1 MLKTII
7 SPQPDSPSCHLL
19 AWPAL
24 MLSNEVCFFS
34 IGGDG
39 PPATGFDPPAAWFG
53 SRPGP
58 GFGPKIRPPAE
69 PRRYTI

>member
-19 AWPAL
+19 AWRAL

-39 PPATGFDPPAAWFG
+39 RPATGFDPAG
-53 SRPGP
+53 
-58 GFGPKIRPPAE
+58 
-69 PRRYTI
+69 